1 MVVSKFKAPIPGI
14 SLTGAPKSF
23 PWEKPPELDTVEQAI
38 NFYMSHLSK
47 PDVVDD
53 LMVMLEIGFPVT
65 ALVQTIRTSSVM
77 KGKHSI
83 DVGLLV
89 EPVITKF
96 ITATAD
102 SLDVP
107 YVMGGVDPEKAE
119 REKENNRISLLLRS
133 ALADSKKTAEEDEG
147 VALMEEIA
155 TNLEN
160 APSEQQ
166 PQMSDVEVEAD
177 QEVVPEAADVEQ
189 TATPQGAGL
198 MARG

>member
-1 MVVSKFKAPIPGI
+1 
-14 SLTGAPKSF
+14 
-23 PWEKPPELDTVEQAI
+23 
-38 NFYMSHLSK
+38 
-47 PDVVDD
+47 
-53 LMVMLEIGFPVT
+53 
-65 ALVQTIRTSSVM
+65 M

-107 YVMGGVDPEKAE
+107 YVMGGVDPKKAE